1 MIDRRAMMLLA
12 AAGLAAGPATARETD
27 ADTALKV
34 LLDGFAKGGTAAE
47 RLKALAAIDAAALS
61 PHARIDHDAVRI
73 AAEGEAALVRRFP
86 FGAGLAGPYVVTT
99 RAGAWL
105 KAAEAVG
112 KPEAEATLVKRIDAE
127 TDQIEHDAAR
137 GVILPHVQIAR
148 LETAIVEVARKV
160 AAAPA
165 LATSLTWQAETLSTL
180 KPRAGRA
187 AGVRFKD
194 REAYYAMMLQAQLG
208 AAVAPAEARRRLD
221 DVIRAL
227 HARADVLLKA
237 QGLTSGGV
245 GERLRALAADERWL
259 YSDDDAGRDRA
270 VADMAP
276 WLAKARARLPQSFK
290 GLPAAVDAVSVRR
303 MSPAD
308 EAAGRQGYRDL
319 PSADGSKPGA
329 YYLDLKQIRRRPSW
343 SLPAVVHHE
352 VIPGH
357 MLQIPLEEASGAHP
371 YRTRVACPAAM
382 EGWAVYAEHLFWET
396 GAFDGEPLA
405 EIGGLYWILFRAARA
420 RMDLGIH
427 LEGWTPERAMAF
439 LAETQG
445 DPVIFAPFTQEVE
458 RAAIAPGAA
467 AGQGLYWLELA
478 RLRQGWRGTL
488 REFHSRVLDRGTL
501 PLALL

>member
-1 MIDRRAMMLLA
+1 MIDRRGMLLLT
-12 AAGLAAGPATARETD
+12 AAGLAAGPASARQNGD
-27 ADTALKV
+27 AALKT
-34 LLDGFAKGGTAAE
+34 LLDGFPKVASAAD
-47 RLKALAAIDAAALS
+47 RLKALAALDPATLS
-61 PHARIDHDAVRI
+61 PKARLDYDAVRNATAI
-73 AAEGEAALVRRFP
+73 EAELVRRFP
-86 FGAGLAGPYVVTT
+86 FGVGAAGPYVVTT

-105 KAAEAVG
+105 KAADAKPDAV
-112 KPEAEATLVKRIDAE
+112 AATATRLDAE
-127 TDQIEHDAAR
+127 TDQIRRDAAV
-137 GVILPHVQIAR
+137 GVVPPAFLLDR
-148 LETAIVEVARKV
+148 LEKGLAEAAAKAAPPV
-160 AAAPA
+160 AAA
-165 LATSLTWQAETLSTL
+165 LARQAEALSSL
-180 KPRAGRA
+180 KPRTSKA
-187 AGVRFKD
+187 AGIRFKD
-194 REAYYAMMLQAQLG
+194 REAYYALALKGQLG
-208 AAVAPAEARRRLD
+208 APLAPAEARRRLD
-221 DVIRAL
+221 ETIRGL

-237 QGLTSGGV
+237 QGLTKGGV
-245 GERLRALAADERWL
+245 GERLRALAADERFL
-259 YSDDDAGRDRA
+259 YSDDDAGRNRA

-276 WLAKARARLPQSFK
+276 WLTKARARLPLAFAN
-290 GLPAAVDAVSVRR
+290 LPGAVNAVSVRR

-382 EGWAVYAEHLFWET
+382 EGWAVYAEHLAWEM

-420 RMDLGIH
+420 RMDLGVH

-439 LAETQG
+439 LADTQG

-458 RAAIAPGAA
+458 RAAIAPGVA
-467 AGQGLYWLELA
+467 AGQGMYWLELS
-478 RLRQGWRGTL
+478 RLRRAWGGTL
-488 REFHSRVLDRGTL
+488 REFHGKVLDRGTL
-501 PLALL
+501 PLGMI